1 VIGFDVGASAEIVT
15 PNTGVIVA
23 KEDKDAFIKG
33 FTKIKSISRQ
43 ACRERA
49 LQFCSVAA
57 MVAGYLAL
65 YKAAVTESEQK
76 KGIEAPTDAHLKLN
90 SFNHKKGKDNKAEPI
105 IGSSSGLNNM
115 MERG

>member
-1 VIGFDVGASAEIVT
+1 
-15 PNTGVIVA
+15 GVIVA

-57 MVAGYLAL
+57 MVAGYLDL
-65 YKAAVTESEQK
+65 YKAAVAEIEQK
-76 KGIEAPTDAHLKLN
+76 KGVETPTDVHLKPN
-90 SFNHKKGKDNKAEPI
+90 SFNHKNGKSNKAEPI
-105 IGSSSGLNNM
+105 ISSSSRLNNI